1 MNISKDEI
9 SLWEYPIGLREHLL
23 KIEGDE
29 IEINDIL
36 HTIERVD
43 WLFWL
48 LIKLGVSKENI
59 WRMADKASNWVD
71 HLTQK
76 QLCRYLLDIAWIPTE
91 TKKCSC
97 GGFTI
102 FNEREDYTSCNRCG
116 LRE

>member
-1 MNISKDEI
+1 MKISKDEI
-9 SLWEYPIGLREHLL
+9 SLWEYPLGLREHLL

-59 WRMADKASNWVD
+59 WVMAERASYWID
-71 HLTQK
+71 TLDQK
-76 QLCRYLLDIAWIPTE
+76 DLCRYLLDIAWIPSE

>member
-9 SLWEYPIGLREHLL
+9 SLWEYPLGLREHLL

-48 LIKLGVSKENI
+48 LIKLGVSKFLNYGRKFFFYFAGLFFCHFI
-59 WRMADKASNWVD
+59 SPCFSVGIQAISR
-71 HLTQK
+71 
-76 QLCRYLLDIAWIPTE
+76 RYRQ
-91 TKKCSC
+91 SC
-97 GGFTI
+97 F
-102 FNEREDYTSCNRCG
+102 
-116 LRE
+116 